1 LTTIAVLVA
10 IATIPPTRP
19 ARVSTWKIPSQVER
33 RHQDSRRA
41 CQQENPRPRFR
52 HRQAIGESDENEL
65 VVLRAEAAP
74 LSAGIVVVVDD
85 QQGLCINDECRSLSR
100 SLLFDVS
107 GPLWQDGHPIPEA
120 LFALCQG
127 RQRVEPV
134 AMAAG
139 RLRGEHRRKAL
150 KLAPLLEGFALSMH
164 QHPGAFKNKAG
175 SEPVEATTVI
185 GVFRFGIW
193 CSSAAQAEVRS
204 CTMKEA
210 RMPRRFRCSSW
221 DQRVTG
227 TASRRLIAQRS
238 RCPALSQREAG
249 IS

>member
-1 LTTIAVLVA
+1 M
-10 IATIPPTRP
+10 
-19 ARVSTWKIPSQVER
+19 ER

-65 VVLRAEAAP
+65 VVVRAEAAP

-85 QQGLCINDECRSLSR
+85 QQALCINDECRSLSR

-127 RQRVEPV
+127 RQRVEPCPRMTPYV

-139 RLRGEHRRKAL
+139 RLRGDRRRRAL
-150 KLAPLLEGFALSMH
+150 KSAPLLEGFALSMH
-164 QHPGAFKNKAG
+164 QHLGAFKN
-175 SEPVEATTVI
+175 
-185 GVFRFGIW
+185 
-193 CSSAAQAEVRS
+193 
-204 CTMKEA
+204 
-210 RMPRRFRCSSW
+210 
-221 DQRVTG
+221 
-227 TASRRLIAQRS
+227 
-238 RCPALSQREAG
+238 
-249 IS
+249 